1 LNARLEPPIT
11 THLRKRAK
19 PLLGTI
25 VEIAIQ
31 TEDETAFVKATDAAF
46 TRIAEIH
53 HAMSFHART
62 SDLSAIANAAPNTTL
77 RISPDTWKTL
87 SLSLE
92 IEALSKGA
100 FNPTVAPMLVQRG
113 VLPPPGNG
121 EINGEIPAATSRL
134 TDSIS
139 LEDNNHLR
147 ILKRVWID
155 LGGIAKGYA
164 VDEAVAALQLH
175 NVKAGVVNA
184 GGDLRVFGDLEHT
197 VAVRVP
203 SQPNQV
209 IAIAQLKNL
218 SCATSAM
225 YYAAAET
232 IVGCRDQ
239 AQYESVSVIAPSC
252 AIADALTKIV
262 WLKNINRAVVIDMLN
277 HFNAHVA
284 LLDGAGQLT
293 RI

>member
-1 LNARLEPPIT
+1 MT

-19 PLLGTI
+19 PLLGTV

-31 TEDETAFVKATDAAF
+31 TDSEAAFVVATDAAF
-46 TRIAEIH
+46 ARIEEIH
-53 HAMSFHART
+53 HAMSFHERS
-62 SDLSAIANAAPNTTL
+62 SDLSAIANAVPGATL
-77 RISPDTWKTL
+77 QISLDTWKTL
-87 SLSLE
+87 LLSLE
-92 IEALSKGA
+92 IEALSGGV
-100 FNPTVAPMLVQRG
+100 FNPTVAPQLVQRG
-113 VLPPPGNG
+113 VLPPPGDS
-121 EINGEIPAATSRL
+121 EINSKIPAAISSL
-134 TDSIS
+134 VDSIL
-139 LEDNNHLR
+139 LEDNNNLR

-164 VDEAVAALQLH
+164 VDVAVAALQSY
-175 NVKAGVVNA
+175 NVTAGVVNA

-203 SQPNQV
+203 SQPNKV
-209 IAIAQLKNL
+209 IAIATLENL
-218 SCATSAM
+218 SCATTAK

-232 IVGCRDQ
+232 IVGRRDQ
-239 AQYESVSVIAPSC
+239 TQYESVSVIATSC

-262 WLKNINRAVVIDMLN
+262 WLKNINSAEVIATRN

-284 LLDGAGQLT
+284 LMDGAGQLT

>member
-1 LNARLEPPIT
+1 LNALLKPST
-11 THLRKRAK
+11 TGNLRKRAK

-31 TEDETAFVKATDAAF
+31 TDDEVAFIEATDAAF
-46 TRIAEIH
+46 ARVEDIH
-53 HAMSFHART
+53 RAMSFHERT
-62 SDLSAIANAAPNTTL
+62 SDLSAIVNAAPNTTL

-92 IEALSKGA
+92 IEALSDGA
-100 FNPTVAPMLVQRG
+100 FNPTVAPALVQRG
-113 VLPPPGNG
+113 VLPIPEHG
-121 EINGEIPAATSRL
+121 EFPATSSSL
-134 TDSIS
+134 ADCIS

-175 NVKAGVVNA
+175 NVKAGVINA
-184 GGDLRVFGDLEHT
+184 GGDLRVFGDLKHS

-209 IAIAQLKNL
+209 LAIATLENL

-225 YYAAAET
+225 YFAAADT
-232 IVGCRDQ
+232 IVGTCDH

-252 AIADALTKIV
+252 AVADALTKIV
-262 WLKNINRAVVIDMLN
+262 WLRNISSAEVIATLN
-277 HFNAHVA
+277 HFDAHVA
-284 LLDGAGQLT
+284 LLDGAAQLT
-293 RI
+293 RL

>member
-1 LNARLEPPIT
+1 LNARLKSPKT
-11 THLRKRAK
+11 TYLRKRAK

-25 VEIAIQ
+25 IEIAIQ
-31 TEDETAFVKATDAAF
+31 TDDEIAFVKATDAAF

-53 HAMSFHART
+53 HAMSFHERT
-62 SDLSAIANAAPNTTL
+62 SDLSAIANAAPNITL

-100 FNPTVAPMLVQRG
+100 FNPTAAPVLVQRG

-121 EINGEIPAATSRL
+121 EIPAATSSL

-139 LEDNNHLR
+139 LEDNNHIR
-147 ILKRVWID
+147 ILQRVWID

-164 VDEAVAALQLH
+164 VDEAVAVLQLH

-184 GGDLRVFGDLEHT
+184 GGDLRVFGDLEHS

-232 IVGCRDQ
+232 IVGCRNQ
-239 AQYESVSVIAPSC
+239 ARYESVSVIAPSC
-252 AIADALTKIV
+252 AVADALTKIV
-262 WLKNINRAVVIDMLN
+262 WLKNINRAEVIATLN
-277 HFNAHVA
+277 YFNAHVA

>member
-1 LNARLEPPIT
+1 MNALLKSSST
-11 THLRKRAK
+11 GALHKRAK

-31 TEDETAFVKATDAAF
+31 TDSEAAFIKATDTAF
-46 TRIAEIH
+46 ARVEEIH
-53 HAMSFHART
+53 RAMSFHQRT
-62 SDLSAIANAAPNTTL
+62 SDLSAIANAAANTTL

-92 IEALSKGA
+92 IEALSHGV
-100 FNPTVAPMLVQRG
+100 FNPAVAPALVQRG

-121 EINGEIPAATSRL
+121 EIPATSSSL
-134 TDSIS
+134 ADSIA
-139 LEDNNHLR
+139 LEDSNHIR
-147 ILKRVWID
+147 ILQRVWID

-164 VDEAVAALQLH
+164 VDEAVAALQSH
-175 NVKAGVVNA
+175 DVKAGVVNA

-197 VAVRVP
+197 VAVRIP

-209 IAIAQLKNL
+209 MAIATLENL
-218 SCATSAM
+218 SCATTAM
-225 YYAAAET
+225 YFAEPET
-232 IVGCRDQ
+232 IVGTRDH

-252 AIADALTKIV
+252 AVADALTKFV
-262 WLKNINRAVVIDMLN
+262 WLKNIRNAEVIATLN
-277 HFNAHVA
+277 HFNAHIA
-284 LLDGAGQLT
+284 LLDSAGKLT